1 MTGSPQ
7 LSGGAQDKIRRLILF
22 FAILNLAD
30 GLGDANG
37 LIQQPLSYYLK
48 SVYGW
53 APDRIT
59 QYLSALMIPWLVRPL
74 YGLLSDFLPV
84 FGYRRKSYL
93 ILANGLAAVA
103 YFWLTGLNEPGE
115 ILIGLMLI
123 SLGMAVSSTVSGA
136 LTIESGK
143 GGLSGVF
150 LNQQWMWYSVAA
162 AATALAGGW
171 LSQVFAPDRA
181 FHVSAFV
188 VAFAPLV
195 VMLGAWLLID
205 EPKSKVDLSTLKSD
219 GMKLKKAL
227 SSRNFWVVA
236 AFLFFYYLHP
246 AFYTPLYYHMTDEL
260 HFRQDFIGF
269 LHAVWY
275 LGAIA
280 GTVGYSWLA
289 KRFDLTGLLKLGVVF
304 ATLGTLSYLGLHGS
318 TSAILVNLF
327 AGVVSSAAT
336 VASLT
341 LAAEYCPEG
350 SEGFTYS
357 LWMSIGTLSSQVSSN
372 LGSILYVHVFDS
384 QLAPLLWAAALFT
397 LTNLLCIGIL
407 RLAKKETT
415 GSQDDGRS
423 QS

>member
-1 MTGSPQ
+1 MTGSPK
-7 LSGGAQDKIRRLILF
+7 LPGGAQDKVRRLILF
-22 FAILNLAD
+22 FAIVNLAD

-59 QYLSALMIPWLVRPL
+59 QYLSALMIPWLIRPL

-93 ILANGLAAVA
+93 ILANGLAALA
-103 YFWLTGLNEPGE
+103 YFWLTGLSEPGE
-115 ILIGLMLI
+115 ILLALMLI
-123 SLGMAVSSTVSGA
+123 SFGMAVSSTVSGA

-143 GGLSGVF
+143 GGMSGVF

-162 AATALAGGW
+162 AATSMAGGW
-171 LSQVFAPDRA
+171 LAQVFAPDKA

-188 VAFAPLV
+188 VSFAPLV
-195 VMLGAWLLID
+195 VVVGAWWLID
-205 EPKSKVDLSTLKSD
+205 EPRSKVDLATLRSD
-219 GMKLKKAL
+219 GSKLKQAF
-227 SSRNFWVVA
+227 SSRTFWVVS
-236 AFLFFYYLHP
+236 AFLFFYNLHP

-260 HFRQDFIGF
+260 NFRQDFIGF

-280 GTVGYSWLA
+280 GTVGYSWLS
-289 KRFDLTGLLKLGVVF
+289 KRFELAGLLRIGVVL
-304 ATLGTLSYLGLHGS
+304 ATLGTLSYLFLQGS
-318 TSAILVNLF
+318 VSAILVNLF
-327 AGVVSSAAT
+327 AGAVSSAAT

-341 LAAEYCPEG
+341 LAADYCPEG

-357 LWMSIGTLSSQVSSN
+357 LWMSIGTLAGQVSSN
-372 LGSILYVHVFDS
+372 FGSLLYVHVFDS
-384 QLAPLLWAAALFT
+384 RLTPLLWAAALFT
-397 LTNLLCIGIL
+397 VTNLLCIRIL
-407 RLAKKETT
+407 RLAKKEKP
-415 GSQDDGRS
+415 GS
-423 QS
+423 